1 CQSCDRSLRI
11 SIIGYSI
18 FVVDGEL
25 PPCTADDV
33 LSKCPVDPALAS
45 RSEPIREDQQ
55 QDPDL
60 ARAIALSL
68 SKGGDVPFD
77 EDEEMKRALE
87 TSRRLLDEN
96 DHSLQQAIRES
107 MKEATSQMNDE
118 DEEMDRQLQ
127 RALQMSLEDS
137 AYDAGVGTSGF
148 CAATRARE
156 QPAVVR
162 QADCITNTKQCE
174 QSVSSVNVEG

>member
-1 CQSCDRSLRI
+1 MRIGIYLQSLKTCI
-11 SIIGYSI
+11 VTGYSI

-68 SKGGDVPFD
+68 SK
-77 EDEEMKRALE
+77 
-87 TSRRLLDEN
+87 
-96 DHSLQQAIRES
+96 
-107 MKEATSQMNDE
+107 
-118 DEEMDRQLQ
+118 
-127 RALQMSLEDS
+127 
-137 AYDAGVGTSGF
+137 
-148 CAATRARE
+148 
-156 QPAVVR
+156 
-162 QADCITNTKQCE
+162 
-174 QSVSSVNVEG
+174 VSSHSFQHFSDHIDFLFSEVCAYFLLRFLCERCFGLDISLLFR